1 MLYFLVSL
9 FYPVHPLGRW
19 FSAPGGGVSW
29 PPGDTQQ
36 CLENFLII
44 TASEGRF
51 PWELVNRGRW
61 CCLATLPHATAP
73 NAHPSKNGPI
83 QKVTAQAETLRS
95 RVNRRVVSGSTVAP
109 HGFKKSRSKLLAG
122 EGQDRGSLTLQS
134 VGQSPSPC
142 ITGSDS

>member
-1 MLYFLVSL
+1 MPGELFDHHSFGGAFSL
-9 FYPVHPLGRW
+9 G
-19 FSAPGGGVSW
+19 
-29 PPGDTQQ
+29 
-36 CLENFLII
+36 
-44 TASEGRF
+44 ASEQR
-51 PWELVNRGRW
+51 PVVLLSN
-61 CCLATLPHATAP
+61 AAP
-73 NAHPSKNGPI
+73 RDSSQRPPLEERPDPKSDC
-83 QKVTAQAETLRS
+83 AQAETLRS